1 MIKIEEIIEKA
12 KNGDKEAFSEL
23 IMDIES
29 YLYKIART
37 KLHNEKDIQDAVQN
51 TIINAYLNIKNL
63 KSNKYF
69 KTWITRIL
77 INECH
82 RIYRYSAKNNKL
94 IDDYIYEENFDKS
107 DENINFEELIS
118 SLDEIKKEVFRL
130 YYNENWSI
138 KKISAKLNM
147 NANTIKSILHRGRKL
162 LKENLKHIFIILLIL
177 CTCITTGAIAFSVI
191 NYLKNLFEINSVGA
205 QNDGVLSAIEDSDWY
220 QQIDMDYINLT
231 DEYQWKI
238 EYILIDEMTF
248 YLVVDVNSTEDL
260 SKFNNFSITD
270 LYISN
275 ENNDVI
281 CDRYHILNNQ
291 SQRCIG
297 DKLIH
302 RDKHNMKSL
311 IFMYTDGFPLSE
323 KLNISFSKLTFY
335 TKKIHKTI
343 NVSTNFQIQP
353 DSKFNERKSIIYNS
367 DSKEIQKAIITSTGF
382 YAIIQTPKHE
392 IPDINLI
399 DENENKYKCTSYML
413 SSNNNENILE
423 YIVICNIRD
432 TNNKSLKLQMLNN
445 EFELIKKGL

>member
-37 KLHNEKDIQDAVQN
+37 KLHNEEDIQDAVQN

-147 NANTIKSILHRGRKL
+147 NENTIKSILHRGRKL

-281 CDRYHILNNQ
+281 CDRNHILNNQ

-297 DKLIH
+297 DKLLYK
-302 RDKHNMKSL
+302 DNHNMKSL

-335 TKKIHKTI
+335 TMKIQKTI
-343 NVSTNFQIQP
+343 NVNAYFQIQP
-353 DSKFNERKSIIYNS
+353 ASKFNERNSIIYNS
-367 DSKEIQKAIITSTGF
+367 DSKEIQKAIISETGF
-382 YAIIQTPKHE
+382 YSIIR
-392 IPDINLI
+392 INNPNI
-399 DENENKYKCTSYML
+399 EKIKVVD
-413 SSNNNENILE
+413 NNNIEYPCYVHSLSERDDVNYYE
-423 YIVICNIRD
+423 YIITANINYHAEKIFLYLP
-432 TNNKSLKLQMLNN
+432 NNTL
-445 EFELIKKGL
+445 ELYCYN